1 MIYPKI
7 YDVLIIGAGPIGS
20 YLAFRL
26 AKEGFKTAIFEEDE
40 EVGKNVICT
49 GIIGKETFEKFNLP
63 RESILKEIKS
73 INFFSPAGTILKYNP
88 PYVLAYVV
96 DREIFDKGL
105 FQWAKEEGAETYLG
119 NYVEEV
125 KITPEYCKIKVSEDI
140 SKGAFYK
147 KKAKVVILATGIKYK
162 LHKKLGLTPPPSFL
176 QGVQIETILKNPLEE
191 TEIYIGR
198 KVSPGSFAWAVPLG
212 DSRTRIGILAKNKAA
227 TYLEKIIQN
236 RFKERLAEE
245 PQIRKKSIAYGLS
258 RKTTGERVMAVGE
271 AAGQV
276 KTTTGG
282 GIAYGLFC
290 SEIAVKVLKEAFFR
304 GKFGQR
310 ELREYEKLWK
320 SKLRKEIRMG
330 DYARR
335 IFGKFNDS
343 QIEKA
348 FKFIK
353 GREGLMKLLEKDFDF
368 EFHSKFLPL
377 GMRILKE
384 ILFR

>member
-1 MIYPKI
+1 LSYSDV
-7 YDVLIIGAGPIGS
+7 YDILVVGAGPIGS

-26 AKEGFKTAIFEEDE
+26 AKEGFKTAIFEEDK

-49 GIIGKETFEKFNLP
+49 GIIGKETFEKFNL
-63 RESILKEIKS
+63 
-73 INFFSPAGTILKYNP
+73 NFFSPAGALLEYNP
-88 PYVLAYVV
+88 PHPLAYVV
-96 DREIFDKGL
+96 DREKFDKGL
-105 FQWAKEEGAETYLG
+105 FQWAKEEGVEVYLG
-119 NYVEEV
+119 NYAEEV
-125 KITPEYCKIKVSEDI
+125 KVTPQFCEVKVSD
-140 SKGAFYK
+140 GASFYK

-162 LHKKLGLTPPPSFL
+162 LHKKLGLTSPPSFL
-176 QGVQIETILKNPLEE
+176 QGVQIETILKSPLEE

-212 DSRTRIGILAKNKAA
+212 DSRTRIGILAKNKAD

-236 RFKERLAEE
+236 RFKERLVEE

-290 SEIAVKVLKEAFFR
+290 SEIAIKVLKKAFFK
-304 GKFGQR
+304 GKFGPR
-310 ELREYEKLWK
+310 EFIEYEKLWK

-353 GREGLMKLLEKDFDF
+353 GREGLVKLLEKNFDF

-377 GMRILKE
+377 GIRIFKE
-384 ILFR
+384 VVLG

>member
-1 MIYPKI
+1 MKT
-7 YDVLIIGAGPIGS
+7 YDVLVIGAGPIGS
-20 YLAFRL
+20 YLASRL

-49 GIIGKETFEKFNLP
+49 GIIGKETFEEFNLP
-63 RESILKEIKS
+63 QESILNEIKS
-73 INFFSPAGTILKYNP
+73 INFFSPAGAILEYNP
-88 PYVLAYVV
+88 PHPLAYVV

-105 FQWAKEEGAETYLG
+105 FQWAKEEGVEVHLG
-119 NYVEEV
+119 NKVEEV
-125 KITPEYCKIKVSEDI
+125 KVTPRFCEVKVSD
-140 SKGAFYK
+140 GASFYK
-147 KKAKVVILATGIKYK
+147 KKAKVVILTTGIKYK

-191 TEIYIGR
+191 TEIYIGK

-212 DSRTRIGILAKNKAA
+212 DCRTRIGVLAKNKG
-227 TYLEKIIQN
+227 TIYLEKIIQT
-236 RFKERLAEE
+236 RFKERLTEE

-258 RKTTGERVMAVGE
+258 LKSTGERVMAVGE

-282 GIAYGLFC
+282 GIAYGLMC
-290 SEIAVKVLKEAFFR
+290 SEIAIKVLKKAFFR
-304 GKFGQR
+304 GKFGRR
-310 ELREYEKLWK
+310 EFIEYEKLWK
-320 SKLRKEIRMG
+320 SKLGKEIRIG
-330 DYARR
+330 DYGRR
-335 IFGKFNDS
+335 IFGKFSDS
-343 QIEKA
+343 QIEKV

-353 GREGLMKLLEKDFDF
+353 GREGLVKLLEKNFDF

-377 GMRILKE
+377 GIRIFKE

>member
-1 MIYPKI
+1 MSYLDV
-7 YDVLIIGAGPIGS
+7 YDILVIGAGPIGS
-20 YLAFRL
+20 YLASRL
-26 AKEGFKTAIFEEDE
+26 AKEGFKVAIFEEDK

-63 RESILKEIKS
+63 RESILNEIKS
-73 INFFSPAGTILKYNP
+73 INFFSPAGAIFKYNP
-88 PYVLAYVV
+88 PHPLAYVV
-96 DREIFDKGL
+96 DREKFDKGL
-105 FQWAKEEGAETYLG
+105 FQWAKKEGVETYLG

-125 KITPEYCKIKVSEDI
+125 KVTPRFCEVKVSD
-140 SKGAFYK
+140 GASFYE

-176 QGVQIETILKNPLEE
+176 QGVQIETTLKNSLEE

-212 DSRTRIGILAKNKAA
+212 DSRTRIGILAKSKG
-227 TYLEKIIQN
+227 TSYLEKIIQT
-236 RFKERLAEE
+236 RFKERLLVEE

-258 RKTTGERVMAVGE
+258 RKTTGERVLAVGE

-290 SEIAVKVLKEAFFR
+290 AEIAVKVLKDAFCR
-304 GKFGQR
+304 GRFGEK
-310 ELREYEKLWK
+310 ELRKYEKLWK
-320 SKLRKEIRMG
+320 SKLGKEIRIG
-330 DYARR
+330 DYARK
-335 IFGKFNDS
+335 IFGKFSDF
-343 QIEKA
+343 QIEKV
-348 FKFIK
+348 FKFVK
-353 GREGLMKLLEKDFDF
+353 GREGLVKLLEKNFDF

-377 GMRILKE
+377 GIRVFKE

>member
-1 MIYPKI
+1 LIYPKI

-140 SKGAFYK
+140 SKGAFYE
-147 KKAKVVILATGIKYK
+147 KKANVVILATGIKYK
-162 LHKKLGLTPPPSFL
+162 LHKKLGLTKPFSFL
-176 QGVQIETILKNPLEE
+176 QGVQVETILKNPLEE

-198 KVSPGSFAWAVPLG
+198 EVSPGSFSWAVPLG

-245 PQIRKKSIAYGLS
+245 PRIRKKSIAYGLS

-290 SEIAVKVLKEAFFR
+290 SEIAVKVLKEAFSK
-304 GKFGQR
+304 GKFDRR
-310 ELREYEKLWK
+310 EFMEYEKLWK

-353 GREGLMKLLEKDFDF
+353 GREGLMKLLEKNFDF

>member
-1 MIYPKI
+1 MSYSDV
-7 YDVLIIGAGPIGS
+7 YDVLVIGAGPIGS
-20 YLAFRL
+20 YLASRL
-26 AKEGFKTAIFEEDE
+26 AKEGFKTAIFEEDKE
-40 EVGKNVICT
+40 IGKNVICT
-49 GIIGKETFEKFNLP
+49 GIIGKETFKKFNLP

-73 INFFSPAGTILKYNP
+73 INFFSPAGAILEYNP
-88 PYVLAYVV
+88 PYTLAYVV

-105 FQWAKEEGAETYLG
+105 FQKAKEEGVEAYLG
-119 NYVEEV
+119 NQVEEV
-125 KITPEYCKIKVSEDI
+125 KVTPQFCEVKVIDGTS
-140 SKGAFYK
+140 FYK

-162 LHKKLGLTPPPSFL
+162 LHKNLGLTKPPSFL
-176 QGVQIETILKNPLEE
+176 QGVQVETSLKNPLKEI
-191 TEIYIGR
+191 EIYIGR

-212 DSRTRIGILAKNKAA
+212 GSRTRIGILAKNKAA
-227 TYLEKIIQN
+227 MYLEKIIQN
-236 RFKERLAEE
+236 RFKERLTEE

-258 RKTTGERVMAVGE
+258 RKSAGERVMAVGE

-290 SEIAVKVLKEAFFR
+290 SEIAVKVLKKAFFK
-304 GKFGQR
+304 GKFDRR
-310 ELREYEKLWK
+310 EFMEYEKLWK
-320 SKLRKEIRMG
+320 SKLGRELRMG
-330 DYARR
+330 DYGRR

-353 GREGLMKLLEKDFDF
+353 GREGLVKLLEKNFDF

-377 GMRILKE
+377 GIRILRG
-384 ILFR
+384 IFLG